1 MMFPEKFSMSSL
13 YHYQLA
19 VVVIEQ
25 LCLMINVLNSIA
37 LTVMTVI
44 LFGDVKVVEK
54 QQDHIP
60 ALHVTSRD
68 LKQND

>member
-1 MMFPEKFSMSSL
+1 MV
-13 YHYQLA
+13 A
-19 VVVIEQ
+19 IEQ
-25 LCLMINVLNSIA
+25 LCLKINVLNSIA
-37 LTVMTVI
+37 LTVMMVI
-44 LFGDVKVVEK
+44 LFGDVKVAEK

>member
-1 MMFPEKFSMSSL
+1 MV
-13 YHYQLA
+13 A
-19 VVVIEQ
+19 IDQ
-25 LCLMINVLNSIA
+25 LCLKINVLNSIA
-37 LTVMTVI
+37 LTVMMVI

-54 QQDHIP
+54 QQETIP

>member
-1 MMFPEKFSMSSL
+1 MV
-13 YHYQLA
+13 A
-19 VVVIEQ
+19 IEQ
-25 LCLMINVLNSIA
+25 LCLKINVLNSIA